1 MRLSSDQNRRRVL
14 QKVHGYVIC
23 RRKVWEIGEGAYEES
38 GEEDA
43 EGGPDESYAE
53 NVGFVCHTCEALIR
67 PEEA

>member
-1 MRLSSDQNRRRVL
+1 MSLDDSKRRDGGE
-14 QKVHGYVIC
+14 K
-23 RRKVWEIGEGAYEES
+23 RKVWEIGEGAYEES